1 MINLPNGIVI
11 ADEYLTFVF
20 SRSSGPG
27 GQNVNKVNTKVT
39 LLFDI
44 AECDALTETQK
55 LRILDSMKNRASKL
69 GIIRIS
75 SQKFRT
81 QNENRTDAIQRLT
94 ELLTAAMEPQTPRQ
108 RTKIP
113 MWSRRERTQAK
124 RYRSKIKQLRSK
136 NIDLSD

>member
-44 AECDALTETQK
+44 AECDVLTETQK

-75 SQKFRT
+75 AQQFRT

-94 ELLTAAMEPQTPRQ
+94 ELLTAAMEPPTPRR